1 MRPELPLLPLRPGPA
16 ARAAGFTLI
25 EVLAALVIVA
35 LGMLGVI
42 EAVTQNAR
50 NGSYLRD
57 KTLAHWI
64 AMNVITER
72 RLQPSPPDIAETSDE
87 IEYAGARWRW
97 TLRVS
102 ETPVESMR
110 RMDVFVRPADAPED
124 QALATLTGFYGS
136 AIGAAGGST
145 LDWNGVPPGSG
156 PGGEE
161 AEEEGEDGEDGADG
175 TPPSEQQP
183 TPERPDD
190 DDDEAPTQ

>member
-1 MRPELPLLPLRPGPA
+1 MRPELPILPVRPGPA

-156 PGGEE
+156 QSGED

>member
-156 PGGEE
+156 PAGED

-175 TPPSEQQP
+175 TPPTEQP
-183 TPERPDD
+183 PSPERPDD